1 MNARPHCAQPSACHS
16 KSLKHCL
23 SCARRI
29 DWANPDIRAR
39 KLADMAVMFTPA
51 SREVASASKRRRT
64 ARKAVKAAGLPLLRR
79 IVDRAQELRGLGQP
93 PELVVLHLLEEARR

>member
-1 MNARPHCAQPSACHS
+1 MTGRPNCIAPKDCRS

-23 SCARRI
+23 SCARRC
-29 DWANPDIRAR
+29 DWADPEIRAR

-51 SREVASASKRRRT
+51 AREVASASKRRRT

-93 PELVVLHLLEEARR
+93 PELVVLQLLEEARR